1 VNRDEHARITPAQ
14 AELLDPHLDR
24 LKDAFYTVQE
34 AVQAFSAAGQQHDL
48 SAACALT
55 FFRQMRD
62 DSLASL
68 GHANSAIDSIARM
81 FGTSREE
88 LEAIEA
94 RHNQNEAVIA
104 YADGKVD
111 RADLTRMKDL
121 LRWLTSDHPMP
132 VVE

>member
-1 VNRDEHARITPAQ
+1 MNRDEQARITPTQ
-14 AELLDPHLDR
+14 AELLGPHLER

-55 FFRQMRD
+55 FARQLRD

-68 GHANSAIDSIARM
+68 SHANSVLDSIAQM
-81 FGTSREE
+81 FGKSRGE

-94 RHNQNEAVIA
+94 RLAQNEAVIA
-104 YADGKVD
+104 HATGIVD
-111 RADLTRMKDL
+111 AADLAIMKDL
-121 LRWLTSDHPMP
+121 LR
-132 VVE
+132 